1 MTAAVELAAA
11 AGCSAACRAL
21 DLPRASFYR
30 AQTPR
35 PAPATVRPRPRPAR
49 ALSEPERQR
58 ALDCLHT
65 PRFVDQAPQQIHATL
80 LDEGTYICSPRTM
93 YRLLEE
99 HGELRERRDQL
110 RHPVYQR
117 PELLAT
123 QSNQV
128 WSWDITKLR
137 GPVKWSYFYLYVIL
151 DLFSRYVVGWM
162 VARGESAELAS
173 KLVKQSATKQKIERD
188 QLILHADNGPSMT
201 SKALALK
208 LADLGVT
215 KSHSRPY
222 VSDDNPFSESHFKT
236 LKYRPEFP
244 DRFGSLEDA
253 RAHCRGFFRWYNR
266 EHHHSGIALL
276 TPHMVHYGLA
286 PAVLGNRQRVLT
298 AAYQQ
303 HPERFVRRPPR
314 PAPLPGAVW
323 INPPK
328 PGPPEGTEPH

>member
-1 MTAAVELAAA
+1 
-11 AGCSAACRAL
+11 
-21 DLPRASFYR
+21 
-30 AQTPR
+30 
-35 PAPATVRPRPRPAR
+35 
-49 ALSEPERQR
+49 
-58 ALDCLHT
+58 
-65 PRFVDQAPQQIHATL
+65 
-80 LDEGTYICSPRTM
+80 
-93 YRLLEE
+93 
-99 HGELRERRDQL
+99 
-110 RHPVYQR
+110 
-117 PELLAT
+117 
-123 QSNQV
+123 
-128 WSWDITKLR
+128 
-137 GPVKWSYFYLYVIL
+137 
-151 DLFSRYVVGWM
+151 M

-323 INPPK
+323 LGRPLVWTLCFSVQDVARPVMYRNSERPVSTSPRPVRDPPGDK
-328 PGPPEGTEPH
+328 PMRRPGRSFGTPRPPHRRAEVLTR